1 MMIVGLLASTDH
13 SFLIQFKYQ
22 NDKNDENR
30 GKLFY
35 FHSKVTHK
43 AIYSKIT
50 QFIYLRIHSNLF
62 LSKFLWPNDN
72 LHSIRSMSSRGD
84 KKKCVLM
91 NVATIFP
98 AANRC
103 GGATQN
109 PLFVSFFFL
118 IFQTTIK
125 QNPIATTRES
135 KIKVSLFF
143 SFRFENRK

>member
-43 AIYSKIT
+43 AIYSKIP
-50 QFIYLRIHSNLF
+50 QFIDLRIHSNLF
-62 LSKFLWPNDN
+62 SSKFLWPNDN

-109 PLFVSFFFL
+109 PLFVSFFFFNFSNNYKTKSHCNNEK
-118 IFQTTIK
+118 I
-125 QNPIATTRES
+125 QNKS
-135 KIKVSLFF
+135 F
-143 SFRFENRK
+143 SFFFISIWK